1 MKTKNRSEKP
11 TNLRDTSTSER
22 KRAAIL
28 DAATTVF
35 LAGGYLG
42 ANVDEIASVSGVSK
56 QTVYKHFG
64 SKEALFVEI
73 VTNVTNSAADRV
85 LNDVREIE
93 KDGDVT
99 SYLVDYAFRQLTVVL
114 MPRTMQ
120 LRRLVI
126 GEVSRFP
133 DLARALYERGPL
145 RALEALAALFERLGK
160 RGVLAIDDPKT
171 AASHFNWLVMA
182 EPLNRAML
190 LGDDAI
196 PKPAELRRH
205 ADAGVSVFLAAYGG
219 GRTLPAHGRR
229 RAPGG
234 SSNDTRRRTA
244 ASKRE

>member
-11 TNLRDTSTSER
+11 TDLRETSRSER

-56 QTVYKHFG
+56 QTIYKHFG

-73 VTNVTNSAADRV
+73 VTNVSNSAADRV
-85 LNDVREIE
+85 LNDVRELE

-114 MPRTMQ
+114 TPRTMQ

-145 RALEALAALFERLGK
+145 RALDALAALFERLGK

-196 PKPAELRRH
+196 PKHAELRRH
-205 ADAGVSVFLAAYGG
+205 AEAGVHVFVAAYGA
-219 GRTLPAHGRR
+219 GRTPPAHGTR

-234 SSNDTRRRTA
+234 SSNDTRKRTA
-244 ASKRE
+244 ASKRD